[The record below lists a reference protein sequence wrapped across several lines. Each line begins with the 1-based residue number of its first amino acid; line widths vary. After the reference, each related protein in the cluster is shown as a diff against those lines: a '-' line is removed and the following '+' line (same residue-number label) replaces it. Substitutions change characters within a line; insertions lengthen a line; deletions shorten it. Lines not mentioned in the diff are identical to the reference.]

1 MVGMEEEE
9 EEEEKEEEKELC
21 CNLFIRQMA
30 SHTLLCSMHGT

>member
-1 MVGMEEEE
+1 MVGME

-21 CNLFIRQMA
+21 CNLFSIRQMA